1 MVILP
6 DLDSRVEV
14 EMPGS
19 RPAAKPSLVD
29 RLKGYS
35 AVVAAA
41 AALVAAIGAFY
52 SQIRESPIVD
62 DIKGII
68 AARPK
73 ETAEFTLEVA
83 GKHYGDNPDDAAIAS
98 AVRAAA
104 DHKDDPFVILSR
116 SDREFIQAVINPA
129 GWELEYRAH
138 EMEKPNAKPL
148 LFGCTEPLPID
159 KVIKAMQLYR
169 VDDKAWL
176 EVCAWKRM
184 VL

>member
-1 MVILP
+1 MA
-6 DLDSRVEV
+6 D
-14 EMPGS
+14 G
-19 RPAAKPSLVD
+19 RPAGKRSLVD

-35 AVVAAA
+35 AIVAAA

-52 SQIRESPIVD
+52 AQVRESPIVN

-73 ETAEFTLEVA
+73 EAATFTLEVA
-83 GKHYGDNPDDAAIAS
+83 GKRYADNPDDAAVAS
-98 AVRAAA
+98 AVHVAAA
-104 DHKDDPFVILSR
+104 RKEDPFVILSR
-116 SDREFIQAVINPA
+116 SDREFIQAVLNPA

-138 EMEKPNAKPL
+138 EMEKPDAKPL
-148 LFGCTEPLPID
+148 LFGCSEPLPAD
-159 KVIKAMQLYR
+159 KVIKALQLYR